1 MNPQLLT
8 EIFKWARQQTTESQ
22 ARLHAQIE
30 QLKRDALALEAE
42 LASTS
47 PAQSTEQLT
56 AERDALS
63 AECVALEIEVAAL
76 TSQLDAQRR
85 EWCAQELQRRAALLQ
100 KMRTQ
105 MTAADD
111 ARMLAQLDEVG
122 PLLAENGEPY
132 EWPSLPAP
140 AKARVNASI
149 AKGTLARL
157 FTQCSQLFAKVHE
170 GIETLPELTTQVRD
184 SEAALSALKK
194 HLSML
199 KDAAVK
205 DKAHGFQ
212 SPELAPYYDSLSP
225 DDAHRLLE
233 ESLDRLCKDAAV
245 EITQSRLHHRGE
257 LDAFLQSSPTAL

>member
-30 QLKRDALALEAE
+30 QLKRDAHALEAE

-47 PAQSTEQLT
+47 PAQSTEQLI

-63 AECVALEIEVAAL
+63 AECAKLDTEVTAL
-76 TSQLDAQRR
+76 TSQLNEQRR
-85 EWCAQELQRRAALLQ
+85 EWCAQELQRRAALLL
-100 KMRTQ
+100 KMHAQ
-105 MTAADD
+105 MTATDD

-140 AKARVNASI
+140 AKARVNASL
-149 AKGTLARL
+149 AKGALARL
-157 FTQCSQLFAKVHE
+157 FKQSSQLYAKVRD
-170 GIETLPELTTQVRD
+170 GIETLPELTTQLRD
-184 SEAALSALKK
+184 SEAALNALKK

-199 KDAAVK
+199 KDAAAK

-212 SPELAPYYDSLSP
+212 SPDLAPYYDSLSP

-233 ESLDRLCKDAAV
+233 ESLDRLCKDAAI
-245 EITQSRLHHRGE
+245 EIIHSRLHHRGE
-257 LDAFLQSSPTAL
+257 LDAFLQSAPTAP